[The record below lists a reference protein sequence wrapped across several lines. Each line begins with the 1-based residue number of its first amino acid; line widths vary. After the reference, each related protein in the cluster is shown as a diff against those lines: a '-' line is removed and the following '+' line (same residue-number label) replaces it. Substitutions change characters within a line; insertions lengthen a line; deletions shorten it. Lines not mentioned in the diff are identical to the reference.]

1 MRKEEAMYRTHK
13 SALRRFLT
21 PVLLIVCVP
30 LLLFLFSGLL
40 GKKASGESLHM
51 AEESIRRAAVQCYAL
66 EGFYPPTLDYLTRRY
81 GVRVDAARYFVD
93 YRYVAANLVPDI
105 TVLPV
110 G

>member
-1 MRKEEAMYRTHK
+1 MVQKQK
-13 SALRRFLT
+13 SALRRFLA
-21 PVLLIVCVP
+21 PLLLAVGVP

-40 GKKASGESLHM
+40 GEKASGEGLRI
-51 AEESIRRAAVQCYAL
+51 AEEGIRRAAVQCYAL

-81 GVRVDAARYFVD
+81 GVNVDSTRYFVD
-93 YRYVAANLVPDI
+93 YQYVAANLVPDI